1 MSKEKKAKPAYSPG
15 LEDVVAGE
23 TSISSVSPE
32 PALVY
37 RGYAIEDLARNA
49 SFEEVVW
56 LLLKGELPS
65 MAQLAGLSRDL
76 AQERHLP
83 PAVLQMLHLMPPST
97 HPMDTLRTGV
107 SMLAAFDPDL
117 EDTSPQ
123 ANLRK
128 VLRLIAKTSRLVT
141 DGWRIAHDQDL
152 LPEDRDLTHA
162 GNFLLQLTGEPSD
175 LVCMEALDTVLVVY
189 ADHGFNA
196 STFSARVTAST
207 LAHPYAAVTTALGS
221 LQGALHGGANEQAL
235 KTLREIG
242 SPDRVEDWVKARLAR
257 KEKIMGFG
265 HRVYHKGDARVPVLR
280 EMARDLGRRFGQEQ
294 WAAICTKLEEVMEL
308 EKGLHAN
315 LDLYAAP
322 VLFLLGIPPELNTAV
337 FACAR
342 VAGWCAHILEQQAH
356 NRLLRPRSLYT
367 GAQRRKYPAKGRQHA
382 A

>member
-1 MSKEKKAKPAYSPG
+1 MGNEKKPSYSLG
-15 LEDVVAGE
+15 LEEVVAGE
-23 TSISSVSPE
+23 TSISSVSSE

-65 MAQLAGLSRDL
+65 VAQLAGLSRDL
-76 AQERHLP
+76 AQARYLP
-83 PAVLQMLHLMPPST
+83 PAVLDMLRLMPPNA
-97 HPMDTLRTGV
+97 HPMDTLRTGI

-117 EDTSPQ
+117 EDSSP
-123 ANLRK
+123 AASFRK
-128 VLRLIAKTSRLVT
+128 SIRLIARTARVVT
-141 DGWRIAHDQDL
+141 DGWRLAHDQDL
-152 LPEDRDLTHA
+152 LPPDRDLTHA
-162 GNFLLQLTGEPSD
+162 GNFLLQLTGEVPNM
-175 LVCMEALDTVLVVY
+175 LCMEALDTVLVVY

-221 LQGALHGGANEQAL
+221 LKGPLHGGANEQAM

-242 SPDRVEDWVKARLAR
+242 SPDQVEVWVKQRLGR

-280 EMARDLGRRFGQEQ
+280 NLACELGLRFGQEQ
-294 WAAICTKLEEVMEL
+294 WAGICASLEQVMER
-308 EKGLHAN
+308 EKGLYAN

-322 VLFLLGIPPELNTAV
+322 VLYLLGIPPELNTAV

-342 VAGWCAHILEQQAH
+342 VAGWCAHIIEQQAH
-356 NRLLRPRSLYT
+356 NRLIRPRSLYT
-367 GAQRRKYPAKGRQHA
+367 GPDRRRYPSLGQEHA

>member
-1 MSKEKKAKPAYSPG
+1 MEQEKKPSYSPG
-15 LEDVVAGE
+15 LEDVIAGE

-37 RGYAIEDLARNA
+37 RGYEIEDLARNA
-49 SFEEVVW
+49 SYEEIVW
-56 LLLKGELPS
+56 LLLKGELPT
-65 MAQLAGLSRDL
+65 MTQLAGLSRDL
-76 AQERHLP
+76 ADERVLP
-83 PAVLQMLHLMPPST
+83 PAVLDMLRLMPPNA

-117 EDTSPQ
+117 EDNSPA

-128 VLRLIAKTSRLVT
+128 SVRLIAKTARLAT
-141 DGWRIAHDQDL
+141 DAWRLAHDQDL
-152 LPEDRDLTHA
+152 LPPDRNLTHA
-162 GNFLLQLTGEPSD
+162 GNFLLQLTGEIPD
-175 LVCMEALDTVLVVY
+175 LLCAEALDTVLVAY

-207 LAHPYAAVTTALGS
+207 LAHPYAAVTSALGS
-221 LQGALHGGANEQAL
+221 LQGPLHGGANEQAM

-242 SPDRVEDWVKARLAR
+242 SADQVEVWVKARLGR

-280 EMARDLGRRFGQEQ
+280 ELACDLGRRFGQQQ
-294 WAAICTKLEEVMEL
+294 WAGICASLERVMER
-308 EKGLHAN
+308 EKGLYAN

-356 NRLLRPRSLYT
+356 NRLIRPRSLYT
-367 GAQRRKYPAKGRQHA
+367 GPAHRKYPARGRQDA

>member
-1 MSKEKKAKPAYSPG
+1 MANDKKPAYSPG

-23 TSISSVSPE
+23 TSISNVSPE
-32 PALVY
+32 PALIY
-37 RGYAIEDLARNA
+37 RGYDIEDLARNA

-56 LLLKGELPS
+56 LLLQGELPS
-65 MAQLAGLSRDL
+65 MAQLAELSRDL
-76 AQERHLP
+76 GEERQLP
-83 PAVLQMLHLMPPST
+83 SVVLQMLRLMPPNA

-117 EDTSPQ
+117 EDTSPA

-128 VLRLIAKTSRLVT
+128 ALRLIAKTSRVVT

-152 LPEDRDLTHA
+152 FPPDRSLTHA
-162 GNFLLQLTGEPSD
+162 GNFLLQLTGEAPD

-189 ADHGFNA
+189 AEHGFNA
-196 STFSARVTAST
+196 STFSSRVTAST

-221 LQGALHGGANEQAL
+221 LKGPLHGGANEQAL

-242 SPDRVEDWVKARLAR
+242 SPDQVEGWVKARLAR
-257 KEKIMGFG
+257 KEKVMGFG
-265 HRVYHKGDARVPVLR
+265 HRVYRKGDARVPVLR
-280 EMARDLGRRFGQEQ
+280 ELARELGRRFGQEQ
-294 WAAICTKLEEVMEL
+294 WGAICASLEEVMER
-308 EKGLHAN
+308 EKGLYAN

-367 GAQRRKYPAKGRQHA
+367 GPKRRKYPAKGRQDA

>member
-1 MSKEKKAKPAYSPG
+1 MSKEKKPAYSPG
-15 LEDVVAGE
+15 LEDVIAGE
-23 TSISSVSPE
+23 TSISRVSPE

-37 RGYAIEDLARNA
+37 RGYDIGDLAKNA

-56 LLLKGELPS
+56 LLLKGELPN
-65 MAQLAGLSRDL
+65 MAQLAELSRDL
-76 AQERHLP
+76 GRERHLP
-83 PAVLQMLHLMPPST
+83 PAVLQLLQLMPPNS

-117 EDTSPQ
+117 DDRSPA

-128 VLRLIAKTSRLVT
+128 AVRLVAKTSRLVT

-162 GNFLLQLTGEPSD
+162 GNFLLQLTGEAPD
-175 LVCMEALDTVLVVY
+175 VVCMEALDTVLLVY

-207 LAHPYAAVTTALGS
+207 LVHPYAAVTTALGS
-221 LQGALHGGANEQAL
+221 LKGPLHGGANEEAL

-242 SPDRVEDWVKARLAR
+242 SPDRVEEWVKARLAR

-265 HRVYHKGDARVPVLR
+265 HRVYDRGDARVPVLR
-280 EMARDLGRRFGQEQ
+280 ELTRELGRRFGQEQ
-294 WAAICTKLEEVMEL
+294 WGAICAKLEEVVER
-308 EKGLHAN
+308 EKGLYAN

-337 FACAR
+337 FACGR

-367 GAQRRKYPAKGRQHA
+367 GTQRRKYPVRGRQDA